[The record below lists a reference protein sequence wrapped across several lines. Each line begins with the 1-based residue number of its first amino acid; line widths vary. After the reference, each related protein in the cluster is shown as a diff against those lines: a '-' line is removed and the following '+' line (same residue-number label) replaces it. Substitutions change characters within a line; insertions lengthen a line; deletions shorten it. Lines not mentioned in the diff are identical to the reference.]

1 MSMAASGLAQIGL
14 GPIMTIIQDIYGVKG
29 IMSSLLILPFTIF
42 FIPLIFP
49 ANYLI
54 ENYGIRIPVYIASS
68 TLVIGAWI
76 RIFVNTS
83 YYFLLAGQ

>member
-1 MSMAASGLAQIGL
+1 MAASGLAQLGL
-14 GPIMTIIQDIYGVKG
+14 APINAIVGELYGVG
-29 IMSSLLILPFTIF
+29 GVTTSMLILPFTIF

-54 ENYGIRIPVYIASS
+54 ENYGIRIPVFIASV

-76 RIFVNTS
+76 RILVN
-83 YYFLLAGQ
+83 YNFYFLVAGQ

>member
-1 MSMAASGLAQIGL
+1 MAASGLAQIGL
-14 GPIMTIIQDIYGVKG
+14 SPIMSIISELYGVSG
-29 IMSSLLILPFTIF
+29 ITTSLLILPFTIF

-54 ENYGIRIPVYIASS
+54 ENYGITIPVYIASI

-76 RIFVNTS
+76 RMFVNTS
-83 YYFLLAGQ
+83 FYFLLAGQ